1 MNKRFVNVK
10 MISGEKIEGLLVDE
24 NRYYIYVQVISNT
37 TEEELNEIEKL
48 MGKKY
53 ADFIRSQ
60 SIQTLT
66 LPRNEIIEMN

>member
-1 MNKRFVNVK
+1 MNKRFVKVK
-10 MISGEKIEGLLVDE
+10 MISGEKIEGLLVDD

-37 TEEELNEIEKL
+37 TEEELNEIERL

-60 SIQTLT
+60 STQVLT
-66 LPRNEIIEMN
+66 LPKSEIVEMN

>member
-1 MNKRFVNVK
+1 MEKRFVNVK

-37 TEEELNEIEKL
+37 TEEELNEIERL

-60 SIQTLT
+60 STQVLT
-66 LPRNEIIEMN
+66 LPKSEIVEMN